1 MMTKVLRVLSSA
13 AFLAAAFL
21 GTCPASAQ
29 QGDPEGVFTFVVEN
43 DTLAGGNSDKH
54 YSSGLRLG
62 YLTPDSGG
70 PQALWELGQYV
81 PLIDLKARRRM
92 GFAIGHNIYTPENK
106 DVTFRQFN
114 DRPYAAFLYA
124 GLAYQSQSDTRLD
137 TVELDVGV
145 VGPWALGE
153 EIQNNFHR
161 LIGSGESKGWGNQL
175 DNEPGIALV
184 FERKWRFLAETAGG
198 YGIDLMPHIS
208 GSVGNVL
215 TYGGA
220 GLTFRIGEDLAVD
233 FGPPRIRP
241 ALPGSASFDKPL
253 DRLAWYLFAGAE
265 ARGILRDITL
275 DGNTF
280 GSEQSI
286 EKKPFVLD
294 FQAGIAIVIRQTRI
308 SYTQVFRTREFEGQA
323 RPDYFGSISIST
335 KF

>member
-1 MMTKVLRVLSSA
+1 MVFLRGLSA
-13 AFLAAAFL
+13 AALATALLGAA
-21 GTCPASAQ
+21 PADAQ
-29 QGDPEGVFTFVVEN
+29 QGDPEGVFTFVIEN

-54 YSSGLRLG
+54 YTNGIRAG
-62 YLTPDSGG
+62 WLTPDSGG
-70 PQALWELGQYV
+70 PQSLWELGRYV
-81 PLIDLKARRRM
+81 PLIDLQARRRM
-92 GFAIGHNIYTPENK
+92 GFAIGHNLYTPEDKVRTDRN
-106 DVTFRQFN
+106 FN
-114 DRPYAAFLYA
+114 DRPYGAFLYA
-124 GLAYQSQSDTRLD
+124 GLAYQSQSDRRLD

-145 VGPWALGE
+145 VGPAALGE

-161 LIGSGESKGWGNQL
+161 LIGSAEAHGWHNQL
-175 DNEPGIALV
+175 DNEPGFALV

-198 YGIDLMPHIS
+198 YGIDLMPHVS
-208 GSVGNVL
+208 GSIGNVL

-241 ALPGSASFDKPL
+241 ALPGSSSFDKPL
-253 DRLAWYLFAGAE
+253 DRFAWYLFAGAE
-265 ARGILRDITL
+265 ARGVARDMFL

-286 EKKPFVLD
+286 EKRPFVLD
-294 FQAGIAIVIRQTRI
+294 VQAGLAFVIRQTRI
-308 SYTQVFRTREFEGQA
+308 SYTQVWRTEEFKGQR